1 MTRACSQ
8 CGEPI
13 TRQSKTGCCRLCCL
27 KRINTDP
34 AIAEKR
40 RDQLAQV
47 MQDEG
52 YKARHLAGAKRGGA
66 KRAAN
71 PAQYARLQ
79 EIGRTYGRKNLE
91 NGQLPEARAKAGAAL
106 RRQRLSWCPVDLW
119 PLNDELARKHIPLVE
134 RKAIIAEEIERR
146 AQKVAAAEHRRLAAM
161 TPFERQ
167 MERVRNGAK
176 LTTVPDTRPTG
187 PAYSLVGNAT
197 GML

>member
-1 MTRACSQ
+1 MTRSCAQ

-13 TRQSKTGCCRLCCL
+13 TRHSKTGFCRLCCL
-27 KRINTDP
+27 KRINADSV
-34 AIAEKR
+34 IAEKR
-40 RDQLAQV
+40 RDRLAEVVQR
-47 MQDEG
+47 EG

-71 PAQYARLQ
+71 PVQYAKLQ

-91 NGQLPEARAKAGAAL
+91 NGQMPEARAKAGAAL
-106 RRQRLSWCPVDLW
+106 RRQRLSWCPMELW

-134 RKAIIAEEIERR
+134 RKAIIAEEVERAAR
-146 AQKVAAAEHRRLAAM
+146 KAAAHKPVSKPDFM
-161 TPFERQ
+161 SFEEQ